1 LEVDRQSVVDG
12 INIIRDDNPAG
23 MAAYLID

>member
-12 INIIRDDNPAG
+12 VDIIRDDNPAG
-23 MAAYLID
+23 MPAYLID